1 MAHENTVKWSSA
13 LEKCRFH
20 QFRRISMRKLL
31 SLVLVAAFASVS
43 ITAFA
48 KTDCAKLAG
57 QKDHKWT
64 DAEKKDCPKESAA
77 KK

>member
-1 MAHENTVKWSSA
+1 
-13 LEKCRFH
+13 
-20 QFRRISMRKLL
+20 MRKLL

-43 ITAFA
+43 VTAFS
-48 KTDCAKLAG
+48 KTDCAKLASA
-57 QKDHKWT
+57 KDHKWP

>member
-1 MAHENTVKWSSA
+1 MIHKNSVKLQSA

-20 QFRRISMRKLL
+20 QFRRIFMRKLL

-43 ITAFA
+43 VSAFA
-48 KTDCAKLAG
+48 KADCAKLAG
-57 QKDHKWT
+57 TKDHKWT

>member
-1 MAHENTVKWSSA
+1 
-13 LEKCRFH
+13 
-20 QFRRISMRKLL
+20 MRKLL

-43 ITAFA
+43 VGAFAQA
-48 KTDCAKLAG
+48 KTDCAKLASA
-57 QKDHKWT
+57 KDHKWT

>member
-1 MAHENTVKWSSA
+1 
-13 LEKCRFH
+13 
-20 QFRRISMRKLL
+20 MRKLL

-43 ITAFA
+43 VSAFA
-48 KTDCAKLAG
+48 KTDCAKLASA
-57 QKDHKWT
+57 KDHKWT

>member
-1 MAHENTVKWSSA
+1 
-13 LEKCRFH
+13 
-20 QFRRISMRKLL
+20 MRKLL

-43 ITAFA
+43 VTAFA

-77 KK
+77 KKY